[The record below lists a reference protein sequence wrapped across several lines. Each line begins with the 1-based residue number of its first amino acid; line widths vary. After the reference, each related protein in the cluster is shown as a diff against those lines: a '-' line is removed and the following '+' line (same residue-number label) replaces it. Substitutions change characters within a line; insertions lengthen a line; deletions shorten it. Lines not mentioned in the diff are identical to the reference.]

1 MTPGTDEM
9 RARPTV
15 QRTAGLVAALLV
27 LGFALSACGGSGS
40 DKAGGAE
47 ETEPRVLTLAN
58 GIDGAPPAQLE
69 SWAKEVSRLSG
80 GTLRIQFENG
90 WRHGEALNEADTL
103 DDVKAGKVDMGWV
116 GARVFDTVGVT
127 SFQALLAPL
136 LVDSYDLEARVFE
149 AGIPE
154 RMLAGVSELDLVG
167 IGVLPGPMR
176 KVLGVSKPFVRPA
189 DFEGEVVGLQDSA
202 LADLTLSTLGA
213 TPHDAPSGAALD
225 GLDGYEQ
232 QLGSILGNNYDAAA
246 GYVTGNVD
254 LWPRPLVLVMGKE
267 VFETLTAEEQA
278 ALREAAK
285 EALPAAM
292 AATRGEDAEAVP
304 VLCRRGMTFA
314 VASESDLA
322 ELRGALQPVYAE
334 LEQDPDT
341 KAAIEEITALK
352 TEVAVSAEAPA
363 CETAGPSSNAA
374 PAIPDGTY
382 ETTLT
387 EDDWVAQGL
396 PADPW
401 AVGVFTM
408 TFDGGELTI
417 VQPDGQIGFRASY
430 TVFRDQID
438 VEGDGD
444 HFTARWAFDGETLNL
459 TDVDVG
465 GVEGGGL
472 PYVVTWESHPWT
484 LVQGAGSESAPS
496 IPDGAYE
503 TTITKADWLETGA
516 EEDWLVELPAGV
528 FTMVLDSGAL
538 SVIEPNGH
546 HDFEGTYTVFRDQ
559 IEIRDAEGTLNAHWS
574 FDGESLTLTDMEGCC
589 YLMLGLHPWVKAN
602 RASAPIE
609 GVYRASFTREALE
622 QSPLL
627 HDLGE
632 VNDQNWGDLTL
643 TLENGHVTFEQQND
657 LERTATSGTF
667 TVEDDKI
674 VLEFREGVN
683 AGEVFAARW
692 SLYQDRLT
700 LTRDEALGIL
710 PTPYIVEPWQRV
722 G

>member
-1 MTPGTDEM
+1 M
-9 RARPTV
+9 
-15 QRTAGLVAALLV
+15 RTARIGVVAGAALVAAAALV
-27 LGFALSACGGSGS
+27 LGACGGSRS
-40 DKAGGAE
+40 DKAGGTEA
-47 ETEPRVLTLAN
+47 TEPRVLTLAN
-58 GIDGAPPAQLE
+58 GIDGGPPAQLE
-69 SWAKEVSRLSG
+69 SWAEEVSRLSG

-90 WRHGEALNEADTL
+90 WRRGEALNEAGTL
-103 DDVKAGKVDMGWV
+103 DDVEAGKVDMAWV

-136 LVDSYDLEARVFE
+136 LVDSYDLEAKVFQ

-202 LADLTLSTLGA
+202 LADMTLSTLGA
-213 TPHDAPSGAALD
+213 TPQDAPSGAALD

-232 QLGSILGNNYDAAA
+232 QLGSILGNNYDVLAD
-246 GYVTGNVD
+246 YVTANVN

-267 VFETLTAEEQA
+267 VLETLTAEQQV
-278 ALREAAK
+278 ALREAATA
-285 EALPAAM
+285 ALPVAM
-292 AATRGEDAEAVP
+292 AASRGEDAEAVP

-322 ELRGALQPVYAE
+322 ELRTALQPVYAE
-334 LEQDPDT
+334 LEQDTDT
-341 KAAIEEITALK
+341 KAAIDEITGLK
-352 TEVAVSAEAPA
+352 TEVAASAEAPA
-363 CETAGPSSNAA
+363 CEAAEPPSNAA

-396 PADPW
+396 PADPS

-408 TFDGGELTI
+408 TFDGGELT
-417 VQPDGQIGFRASY
+417 VVEPDGQIGFRASY

-438 VEGDGD
+438 VEGGGD
-444 HFTARWAFDGETLNL
+444 HFTARWAFDGETLKL

-465 GVEGGGL
+465 EVGGGGL
-472 PYVVTWESHPWT
+472 PYVVTWESHPWK
-484 LVQGAGSESAPS
+484 LVQGAGSEAAPS

-516 EEDWLVELPAGV
+516 EEDRLVELPEGV
-528 FTMVLDSGAL
+528 FTMVLDAGAL

-559 IEIRDAEGTLNAHWS
+559 IEIRDAEGTLNAQWS

-602 RASAPIE
+602 RVSAPIE
-609 GVYRASFTREALE
+609 GVYRTSLTREALK

-627 HDLGE
+627 YELSE

-643 TLENGHVTFEQQND
+643 TFGRGRVTFEQAND
-657 LERTATSGTF
+657 VDGYSTSGTY
-667 TVEDDKI
+667 TVDGDTI
-674 VLEFREGVN
+674 VLEFTEGGN
-683 AGEVFAARW
+683 AGEIFAGRW
-692 SLYQDRLT
+692 TLYQDRLT
-700 LTRDEALGIL
+700 FTRDEALGIL
-710 PTPYIVEPWQRV
+710 PTPYVIEPWQRV